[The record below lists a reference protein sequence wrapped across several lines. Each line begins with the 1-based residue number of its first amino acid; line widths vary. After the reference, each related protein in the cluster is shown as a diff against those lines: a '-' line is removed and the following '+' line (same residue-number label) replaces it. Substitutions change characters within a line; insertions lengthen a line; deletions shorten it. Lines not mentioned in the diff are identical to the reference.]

1 MQVWL
6 YEKLQQKG
14 LTQAEL
20 ARRIDVHPRSLCKKF
35 QGKQPFL
42 YREVVAIC
50 RELEID
56 NPLRFDWGQRE
67 K

>member
-1 MQVWL
+1 MQPWL

-20 ARRIDVHPRSLCKKF
+20 ARRIGKDNSLLCKKF
-35 QGKQPFL
+35 QGKHPFL
-42 YREVVAIC
+42 YSEVVMIC
-50 RELEID
+50 RELGIE
-56 NPLRFDWGQRE
+56 NPLAYDWGKEE